1 MDDFD
6 LKYKRQ
12 EVGMTDKQTGKTVP
26 PFDKATQTLKK
37 VARASKIGKAVA
49 IPIALGTAA
58 YEALKDKKKEN
69 KSEPTTSD
77 VEATPSNVEGKAK
90 GGQAKVGR
98 VMREF
103 KKGELHSGKK
113 GPVVKNPKQA
123 IAIALSEAGMSKPQ
137 KKQDGGMVRFKKQY
151 QMHNGKF

>member
-12 EVGMTDKQTGKTVP
+12 EVGITDKQTGKTIP

-49 IPIALGTAA
+49 IPVALGVAA
-58 YEALKDKKKEN
+58 YEALKDKKKED
-69 KSEPTTSD
+69 KSEPTPSD
-77 VEATPSNVEGKAK
+77 VEGKKK
-90 GGQAKVGR
+90 GG
-98 VMREF
+98 
-103 KKGELHSGKK
+103 L
-113 GPVVKNPKQA
+113 
-123 IAIALSEAGMSKPQ
+123 
-137 KKQDGGMVRFKKQY
+137 VRFKKQY